1 MRADCYGS
9 AHPTMGPAIMDRGTQ
24 IAAPAATLEVAA
36 IVVVVAMAEAEMAA
50 VAAIDRRTPHATQ
63 ANRYNERAMISFMIS
78 FAPP

>member
-1 MRADCYGS
+1 
-9 AHPTMGPAIMDRGTQ
+9 MGPAIMDRGTQ

-36 IVVVVAMAEAEMAA
+36 IVVVVAMAMAEAEMAA